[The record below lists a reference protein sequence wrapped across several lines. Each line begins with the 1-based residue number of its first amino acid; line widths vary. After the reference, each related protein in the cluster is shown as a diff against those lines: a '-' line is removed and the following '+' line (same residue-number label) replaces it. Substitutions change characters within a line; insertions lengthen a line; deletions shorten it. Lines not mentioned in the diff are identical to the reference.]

1 MTAVSKLLFVLVG
14 VVLVAGVFVALN
26 WKRWARWRKLGAAGE
41 EAVAWI
47 VGVDPDLFHKPASD
61 EDVAG
66 PAGVLVPTDPRDA
79 ADDEF
84 MLDLIDRCH
93 ALRDA
98 KPADPKLK
106 ALRREVRDDSFREGV
121 WVKLPAAWNDGP
133 PIYYTVMEVHRECL
147 PKGRLKRRYVRVKY
161 LPDEPEQGAM
171 HVPYHDD
178 DADDRP
184 YAPRKRRRP
193 AD

>member
-1 MTAVSKLLFVLVG
+1 MVKLLFVLVG
-14 VVLVAGVFVALN
+14 VVVVGGIFVALN
-26 WKRWARWRKLGAAGE
+26 WQRWARWRKLGAAGE
-41 EAVAWI
+41 ASAAWI
-47 VGVDPDLFHKPASD
+47 VGVDPGLFQKAVD
-61 EDVAG
+61 DQDVAG

-79 ADDEF
+79 ADDAF
-84 MLDLIDRCH
+84 MFDLIDRCH
-93 ALRDA
+93 ALRDGP
-98 KPADPKLK
+98 KPDDPKLK

-147 PKGRLKRRYVRVKY
+147 PAGRLKRRYVRVKY
-161 LPDEPEQGAM
+161 IPDEPELGAM
-171 HVPYHDD
+171 HVEYQDD

-184 YAPRKRRRP
+184 HFPRTKRRP